1 MAIRTLT
8 IIPIPGKD
16 PERKFLALPWFPL
29 IGAGIGLLHVSG
41 NYLFTLLP
49 AKTPTL
55 EAVFLCALNYIITGA
70 LHLDGLADTADAFG
84 TPRTREKTLLILKDP
99 HMGTF
104 GVAALVFAILWR
116 TLVYQLLIDQNGLF
130 WIVYAM
136 VFSRIIQGLLLNVLP
151 YARDQSGKAFI
162 FSGKPVMALIMGLEL
177 IGSIVL
183 LSYFEFA
190 NRQTLL
196 IAVSIGTICI
206 LPVCVSYLRRLK
218 GITGDGIGASNELFE
233 LGFLTAALI

>member
-84 TPRTREKTLLILKDP
+84 TLRTREKTLLILKDP

-136 VFSRIIQGLLLNVLP
+136 VFSRIGMIRRVAAAGVEAITVLCTNMQG
-151 YARDQSGKAFI
+151 ARLAS
-162 FSGKPVMALIMGLEL
+162 MLE
-177 IGSIVL
+177 G
-183 LSYFEFA
+183 
-190 NRQTLL
+190 
-196 IAVSIGTICI
+196 
-206 LPVCVSYLRRLK
+206 
-218 GITGDGIGASNELFE
+218 E
-233 LGFLTAALI
+233 LGIPIFDSISTAMWGALRGAGQDPSRIRGWGRLFSLDPVARLSNAV